1 MVWSNKVVDGN
12 NEVCVE
18 EEHVQHIYRRRGQQP
33 MEGCGQPLPLFPLHG
48 GGNPLLHGKVTPLIK

>member
-1 MVWSNKVVDGN
+1 MVWSNKVGDGN

-33 MEGCGQPLPLFPLHG
+33 MEGCGQPLPLFLFMVV
-48 GGNPLLHGKVTPLIK
+48 VTPSFVER